1 MANNE
6 VEKLRSRIEEQGQLI
21 CFLKQRAD
29 EELLKSRALK
39 AENEQLLTYRDE
51 SRETINELQKH
62 SEQIEKRFDDLASNH
77 EEMIKIKDEYKSRC
91 KGLID
96 ENMKLEKENANV
108 TSAKLKEKSQE
119 IVELRDAVNNC
130 RVIIKD
136 LKTENSKVVKQYR
149 DLESSSS
156 EKYTS
161 MERDLK
167 SELSSVQKKYN
178 DLLKTKTNQESK
190 LVKESE
196 LVCSLK
202 KDKERLAEELISR
215 GRLIQEK
222 QALTDQLTKELDKAK
237 NALNAMKT
245 EFEENAHMVDTNSRV
260 RKLLALKEDL
270 EEQLS
275 TLKFEYKTFKIHS
288 NKVLSQEK
296 DLNQKLR
303 CNLNIE

>member
-1 MANNE
+1 M
-6 VEKLRSRIEEQGQLI
+6 
-21 CFLKQRAD
+21 
-29 EELLKSRALK
+29 
-39 AENEQLLTYRDE
+39 
-51 SRETINELQKH
+51 QKH

-119 IVELRDAVNNC
+119 IAELRDAVNNC